1 VFLEYWGQPEATR
14 AAFHDG
20 WFRTGD
26 TAVMENE
33 NGVYRIFGRTN
44 IDILKTGGH
53 KVSALEIEDALR
65 EHPAVADCAVVGVPD
80 PEWGERVAAAVVLK
94 EGLKEALNDG
104 DVLDLPSLRTWAKEL
119 LAAHK
124 VPSQLLVLDALP
136 RNAMGKVMKPSVA
149 ALFQSKGGGDSA
161 A

>member
-1 VFLEYWGQPEATR
+1 
-14 AAFHDG
+14 
-20 WFRTGD
+20 
-26 TAVMENE
+26 M
-33 NGVYRIFGRTN
+33 
-44 IDILKTGGH
+44 
-53 KVSALEIEDALR
+53 
-65 EHPAVADCAVVGVPD
+65 
-80 PEWGERVAAAVVLK
+80 AAAVVLK

-124 VPSQLLVLDALP
+124 VPSRLLVLDALP

-149 ALFQSKGGGDSA
+149 ALFQAKGGGDSA